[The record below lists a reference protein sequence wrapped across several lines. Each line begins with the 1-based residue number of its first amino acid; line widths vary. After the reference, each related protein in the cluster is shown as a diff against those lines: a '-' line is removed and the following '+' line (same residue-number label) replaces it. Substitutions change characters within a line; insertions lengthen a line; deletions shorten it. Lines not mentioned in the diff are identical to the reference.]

1 MKTIEQLASI
11 LKLAN
16 IRDNYQSISEAMDNN
31 SGYEDFLKLV

>member
-16 IRDNYQSISEAMDNN
+16 IRDNYQSIISEAMDNIMQVMKT
-31 SGYEDFLKLV
+31 S

>member
-16 IRDNYQSISEAMDNN
+16 IRDNFKVLLVKQWIIMQVMKIS
-31 SGYEDFLKLV
+31 